1 MSTQTAKRKG
11 RRGQEA
17 RARILEAADALFGEL
32 GFDAASTREIAERS
46 GVNKALIHYHFKNK
60 EGLLAS
66 VLERYYEDLAATV
79 LEALQSEADLRTK
92 LDRLVEVYLDFLAQN
107 RNFNRIIQ
115 REATGGRY
123 MDLVKAHTAP
133 LFEVGAALLQEHFP
147 ATRGGEMAATQLL
160 VSFYGMIITYF
171 TYDEMIG
178 DLLDTDPLSPANLT
192 IRKQHLRRMIAI
204 ILDNIENGGADAG

>member
-1 MSTQTAKRKG
+1 MSGQTAKRKG
-11 RRGQEA
+11 RRGEVA

-46 GVNKALIHYHFKNK
+46 GVNKALIHYHFGNK
-60 EGLLAS
+60 EGLLES
-66 VLERYYEDLAATV
+66 VLESYYEDLAATV
-79 LEALQSEADLRTK
+79 LDALQAETDLRGK
-92 LDRLVEVYLDFLAQN
+92 LDRLVDVYLDFLAHN

-123 MDLVKAHTAP
+123 MDLVKARTAP
-133 LFEVGAALLQEHFP
+133 LFEVGAALLKEHFP

-178 DLLDTDPLSPANLT
+178 ELLDTDPMAPANLAV
-192 IRKQHLRRMIAI
+192 RKQHLRRVVTI
-204 ILDNIENGGADAG
+204 ILADIENGGGDAG